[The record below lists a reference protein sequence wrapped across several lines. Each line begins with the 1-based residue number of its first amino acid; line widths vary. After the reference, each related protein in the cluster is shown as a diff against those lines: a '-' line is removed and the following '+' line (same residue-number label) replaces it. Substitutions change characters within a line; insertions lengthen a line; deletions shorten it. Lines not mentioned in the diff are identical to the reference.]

1 MKYNHLII
9 DINNLFWRATVHSL
23 SKIMNKDIVDDNL
36 FYSATISD
44 CLDRFNQLRNT
55 YGDNNTVI
63 YALHDNPFSKINERE
78 LIDSSYKHARKN
90 KNIPPIFYKSLDRF
104 IEILKVYINNL
115 YIVSYSNCEADDLV
129 LPVLNHI
136 GDDSVL
142 MISADMDW
150 SRGISEKIH
159 WFNFHNIYSKDNF
172 TEKYGFN
179 PENNG
184 VKLYKAIHGDKSDC
198 IENAVPHLPKTV
210 LYHIID
216 SYSDIYDLLNHIW
229 RDEEIPKQWKHK
241 IKDAEIQLKINYQL
255 VDFLP
260 IDLNFNEIAIEAK
273 ENINELRSWFELMGL
288 QKENRM
294 IDPKKDAHAFLERKK
309 YKRIVSI

>member
-1 MKYNHLII
+1 MKYNNLII
-9 DINNLFWRATVHSL
+9 DLNNLFWRATIQSL
-23 SKIMNKDIVDDNL
+23 NKIISDGNIDDNL
-36 FYSATISD
+36 FYSVTISD
-44 CLDRFNQLRNT
+44 CLDRFNQLRNI
-55 YGDNNTVI
+55 YGDGNTTI
-63 YALHDNPFSKINERE
+63 YVLHDNPFSKINERE
-78 LIDSSYKHARKN
+78 LMDSSYKHARKN

-115 YIVSYSNCEADDLV
+115 YIVSYSKCEADDLV

-150 SRGISEKIH
+150 ARGINDKVH
-159 WFNFHNIYSKDNF
+159 WFNFSTIYSKDNF
-172 TEKYGFN
+172 IDKYGFN

-198 IENAVPHLPKTV
+198 IENAVPNLPKKI
-210 LYHIID
+210 LYYIVD
-216 SYSDIYDLLNHIW
+216 NYTDIYDLLNRIW
-229 RDEEIPKQWKHK
+229 RDDEIPKQWKLK
-241 IKDAEIQLKINYQL
+241 IKEAEIQLKINYQL

-260 IDLNFNEIAIEAK
+260 IDFNFNEIAIPAK
-273 ENINELRSWFELMGL
+273 EDIKELRGWFELMDL

-294 IDPKKDAHAFLERKK
+294 IDPKKDAHSFLERKK
-309 YKRIVSI
+309 YKRIVSV